1 MHSFGNEELELL
13 KRVVESKR
21 LMRYRGGENGF
32 TMDFESKISQR
43 LKVKHALTVNSGTN
57 ALYCAM
63 VAMGIGP
70 GDEVIVPAFTWVAT
84 PMAPLLAGAV
94 PVLAD
99 INQSL
104 AIDPEDIERKIT
116 PYTKAIIPVHMSNTV
131 CDMDAIMAIA
141 KRHNL
146 LVCEDACQ
154 AAGITY
160 HGREVG
166 SIGQTAALSFNM
178 YKNLTCGEGG
188 MLLTDNDRYYE
199 RALIM
204 HDAGCYTRE
213 HAGQMQ
219 EQFFPGFNFRVSDFQ
234 GAMLCAQLEKFDS
247 FISGLKERRDLVRS
261 ILGDSQQFSIVPA
274 NDPDGVLSVHINF
287 ASVQD
292 AAAFK
297 EKHGTTFWIES
308 GRHVYTNWTPVLNK
322 SWWDERLNP
331 HKFAHRQID
340 YSPDSCSRTL
350 DILRRSAQVGFGY
363 NSPLADV
370 ESACRK
376 LLQ

>member
-1 MHSFGNEELELL
+1 MHNFGNEELELL
-13 KRVVESKR
+13 KQVVESKK
-21 LMRYRGGENGF
+21 LMRYRGGESGF
-32 TMDFESKISQR
+32 TMNFESKISQR

-70 GDEVIVPAFTWVAT
+70 GDEVIIPAFTWVAT

-99 INQSL
+99 INQTL

-154 AAGITY
+154 AAGVTY
-160 HGREVG
+160 HGCEAG
-166 SIGQTAALSFNM
+166 SIGQTGALSFNM
-178 YKNLTCGEGG
+178 FKNLTCGEGG

-261 ILGDSQQFSIVPA
+261 ILGDSQQFSLITA
-274 NDPDGVLSVHINF
+274 NDPDGVLSVHIKF
-287 ASVQD
+287 ATVQD

-322 SWWDERLNP
+322 SWWDDRLNP

-340 YSPDSCSRTL
+340 YSLDSCSRTL
-350 DILRRSAQVGFGY
+350 DILQRSARVGFDY
-363 NSPLADV
+363 NAPLADV